1 MTKFLTSLALPAY
14 AMAAMTVSLNP
25 SVPSPQPL
33 GTLVHW
39 TATASGASAGVLRYR
54 FRVREQGFG
63 GTRHHLE
70 EPFRTVVDFGPNANL
85 DWTTI
90 AQEGEVLVEAA
101 VRNVATGETAT
112 TEIPYT
118 FTRLAQTGPVAT
130 ATAHP
135 LVFIYSA
142 PPCPMGA
149 RMRVRFST
157 AGGPAT
163 VTPLAP
169 CNGRHTMNF
178 YLAGMRPA
186 TAYTAI
192 HTIQFATSSTDGSPV
207 TFTTGVSTFQSPS
220 ASPISTPLPAGG
232 GIVLHGAV
240 NSNTF
245 ATDLNGNLLWYG
257 PSGLTFLTRAVPGGT
272 FLSIFEDGALDQSHQ
287 FFREFDLAGVTVAE
301 TNAAR
306 INEQLAAIG
315 RHPMTSF
322 HHDAIRLANG
332 NYLVMAGS
340 ERTLTNVQGTGPVDV
355 LGDIILV
362 LDPNLQVRWFWD
374 AFDYL
379 DPHRQAIL
387 KETCAYPATVACSAF
402 YNGKSANDW
411 LHGNGLQLTPDG
423 DILYSVRH
431 QDWIVKIDYRDG
443 AGTGRILWRL
453 GAGGDFTISG
463 GGAHPWFS
471 HQHDPHFLS
480 DNTTLV
486 LFDNGNTRI
495 AQNPDEKDSRGQVLK
510 IDEKAH
516 TATVLMNADLKQNSA
531 ALGTAELLD
540 NGDYYFD
547 AGFIQ
552 DPSNPA
558 GRFTQLL
565 ETDPSGN
572 LVWGMQ
578 VAAQEYRSYRMKDL
592 YTPPQP

>member
-1 MTKFLTSLALPAY
+1 MMRFLTSLALPAY
-14 AMAAMTVSLNP
+14 AMAAMSVSLTP

-33 GTLVHW
+33 GTLVRF
-39 TATASGASAGVLRYR
+39 TATVNTVGNLRYR
-54 FRVREQGFG
+54 FRVRDGGFA
-63 GTRHHLE
+63 GTHRHVQ
-70 EPFRTVVDFGPNANL
+70 EPYRNVVDFGPNGTL

-90 AQEGEVLVEAA
+90 GHEGEVEVEVT

-112 TEIPYT
+112 DQVGYT

-135 LVFIYSA
+135 LVFLYSA
-142 PPCPMGA
+142 APCPDGG

-157 AGGPAT
+157 AGGPTT
-163 VTPLAP
+163 VTPFEA
-169 CNGRHTMNF
+169 CNGRYSMNF
-178 YLAGMRPA
+178 YLAGMRPN

-192 HTIQFATSSTDGSPV
+192 HTLERGGASADGPAV
-207 TFTTGVSTFQSPS
+207 PFTTGTAAFKTPA
-220 ASPISTPLPAGG
+220 ASPISTPVPAGG
-232 GIVLHGAV
+232 GILLHGAV

-245 ATDLNGNLLWYG
+245 ATDYNGNLLWYG

-272 FLSIFEDGALDQSHQ
+272 FLSIFEDGGQDPSHQ
-287 FFREFDLAGVTVAE
+287 VLREFDLTGMTVAE
-301 TNAAR
+301 TNAGR

-315 RHPMTSF
+315 RHPITSF

-340 ERTLTNVQGTGPVDV
+340 ERTLTNVQGPGTADV

-387 KETCAYPATVACSAF
+387 QETCAYPATVACSAF

-411 LHGNGLQLTPDG
+411 LHGNALQLTPDG
-423 DILYSVRH
+423 DILYSIRH
-431 QDWIVKIDYRDG
+431 QDWVVKIDYRDG

-453 GAGGDFTISG
+453 GAGGDFQITG
-463 GGAHPWFS
+463 GGPHPWFS
-471 HQHDPHFLS
+471 HQHDPHFLR

-495 AQNPDEKDSRGQVLK
+495 AQNPDERDSRGQVLK

-516 TATVLMNADLKQNSA
+516 TATVVMNVDLKQNSA

-540 NGDYYFD
+540 NGHYQFD

-558 GRFTQLL
+558 ARFTQLL
-565 ETDPSGN
+565 ETDSAGN

-578 VAAQEYRSYRMKDL
+578 VAAQEYRNFRMRDL